1 MFLDF
6 IAGGTAGVAHVSVW
20 HQLPYYDR
28 GVACACPS
36 DAMDL
41 VEAHK
46 WFNLAAMSGDPR
58 GTAAR
63 VDIAMDMTPREIV
76 EAQRRARDYLRNH

>member
-6 IAGGTAGVAHVSVW
+6 IAGGAAGVAHVSVW

-41 VEAHK
+41 IEAHK
-46 WFNLAAMSGDPR
+46 WFNLAAMIG
-58 GTAAR
+58 GVAA
-63 VDIAMDMTPREIV
+63 AS
-76 EAQRRARDYLRNH
+76 ASRANINADDRLCLFLRNGA

>member
-1 MFLDF
+1 
-6 IAGGTAGVAHVSVW
+6 
-20 HQLPYYDR
+20 
-28 GVACACPS
+28 
-36 DAMDL
+36 MDL

-63 VDIAMDMTPREIV
+63 VDIARDMTPREIV
-76 EAQRRARDYLRNH
+76 EAQRRARDYLRSH